1 MAQLV
6 KCLLYTSMIAWVQVL
21 GTTHGKS
28 QAWGCLSVV
37 PAAGR
42 ETGGSLQLSRISE
55 LRVQREIDSKIQVA
69 NSGGGHLTNVKL
81 WLLHTYAYVHY
92 HMYTHTPHC
101 TPHTPSVPRFSC
113 GAWILECLHLCCGIV
128 FLEGCLHGPQLQ
140 SVVVAT
146 LILQA
151 LRNDFFPCNWLNQG
165 SFPLN

>member
-28 QAWGCLSVV
+28 QAWGFPVCS
-37 PAAGR
+37 PSSR
-42 ETGGSLQLSRISE
+42 ERDRRIPGSRCQQLSRISE
-55 LRVQREIDSKIQVA
+55 LRVQREIVSKIQVA

-101 TPHTPSVPRFSC
+101 TPHTPPQSPDSLVGPGYLNVSTCAVAWSSWKAVFMDPSC
-113 GAWILECLHLCCGIV
+113 RVW
-128 FLEGCLHGPQLQ
+128 
-140 SVVVAT
+140 
-146 LILQA
+146 
-151 LRNDFFPCNWLNQG
+151 
-165 SFPLN
+165 